1 MESKDLGI
9 ENEFPVLN
17 FAPKAYFKKKSQ
29 DDPGWRVNQVWLMAG
44 GECVV
49 TRSSQSY
56 LQELEGSGSVV
67 ARICTFQ

>member
-1 MESKDLGI
+1 MESKDLEI

-44 GECVV
+44 G
-49 TRSSQSY
+49 
-56 LQELEGSGSVV
+56 SVW
-67 ARICTFQ
+67 